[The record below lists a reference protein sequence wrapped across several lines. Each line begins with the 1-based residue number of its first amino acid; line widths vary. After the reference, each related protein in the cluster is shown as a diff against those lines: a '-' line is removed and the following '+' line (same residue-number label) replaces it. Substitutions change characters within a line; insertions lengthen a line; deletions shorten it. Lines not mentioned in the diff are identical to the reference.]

1 LHANSEV
8 LPILSKAFLN
18 KGVVLLG
25 LVMASLVFAG
35 CNAANPV
42 ANNPSGAQKVATFE
56 GGEVTQGEVQEQL
69 DLLSRQ
75 QGGGEIEPGSPQY
88 EQAVAQ
94 IMPQLVQTEI
104 IEAYVEEND
113 IEVTEQEVE
122 DELDFAREQAAESA
136 AQQGLDV
143 PEDEAFGLL
152 LEQSGLTEQDL
163 RNDIR
168 ELILPGQKVQE
179 RVIEDA
185 QPSDEEVRNYYEE
198 NREAQ
203 YTTPPQ
209 RCAQHILFGPDQEE
223 QADETLQELEDGA
236 NFADL
241 ARELSQDT
249 GSAENGGDLGCIGEG
264 ETVPNFEE
272 ALFDAEEGETVG
284 PVETQFGY
292 HIIKVNEVREESV
305 EPFEEVEGEIRD
317 QLTAQAESEQFSQWL
332 AEQEE
337 QRNVEY
343 LEGYDPAAAQQEME
357 QMTPEAPPEGE

>member
-1 LHANSEV
+1 MC
-8 LPILSKAFLN
+8 
-18 KGVVLLG
+18 G
-25 LVMASLVFAG
+25 LMIASLAMAG

-42 ANNPSGAQKVATFE
+42 ANNPSGAEKVATFE

-69 DLLSRQ
+69 DLLSQQ
-75 QGGGEIEPGSPQY
+75 QGGGELEPGSPQY

-104 IEAYVEEND
+104 ISAYVEEND
-113 IEVTEQEVE
+113 IEVTEEEVE
-122 DELDFAREQAAESA
+122 EELAFAREQAAASA
-136 AQQGLDV
+136 QEQGLDV
-143 PEDEAFGLL
+143 PEDEAFDLL
-152 LEQSGLTEQDL
+152 LEQSGLTEEDL

-179 RVIEDA
+179 RVVEDA
-185 QPSDEEVRNYYEE
+185 EPSDEEVQTFYDE
-198 NREAQ
+198 NREIQ

-223 QADETLQELEDGA
+223 LANETLQELENGGD
-236 NFADL
+236 FAEL
-241 ARELSQDT
+241 ATELSQDT
-249 GSAENGGDLGCIGEG
+249 GSAEQGGELGCIGEG

-292 HIIKVNEVREESV
+292 HIIRVNEVNEES
-305 EPFEEVEGEIRD
+305 EQPFAEVEADIRE
-317 QLTAQAESEQFSQWL
+317 QLTIQAESEQFSQWL

-343 LEGYDPAAAQQEME
+343 REGYDPAAAQQEME
-357 QMTPEAPPEGE
+357 QMMPEAPPEGGAEAPPEGGAEGGE